1 MQQHRYWL
9 GAGLLALAGAG
20 HAAAPSNEELQK
32 QIVALKKAVEALQQQ
47 LDQNAQAS
55 KAAPAV
61 PAATAVAASDAAGT
75 PATREDLQG
84 VQADLEN
91 FKYQVQRDRDT
102 ATATSSRALN
112 VGGTIQARAAY
123 SSQATSTSSSTPAG
137 VVNNR
142 NSSFDVPTAILA
154 FTGNLYKDY
163 DEGRNLG
170 YRLSAGAS
178 QQTASNN
185 SFLNL
190 LDAYLTYSVLPT
202 IDPATSRLDI
212 AFGQQL
218 LPFGLEVPATED
230 LKPVILNAQ
239 FTTRLGLAQRQIGL
253 IARGDFDP
261 VVDYGY
267 NYRAPLLTYA
277 FGVVNGNGP
286 NTSDNNS
293 AKDWVGRLAFT
304 VPSDYNSWWRQLT
317 VGGSFYRGK
326 ANLFVP
332 GTGTLVGTGDRVRYG
347 VDVTYNHE
355 PFGVTY
361 EYIQG
366 RDDTAS
372 GTTQANTRVS
382 SIKSDSHTATF
393 FYNFGEQFVKG
404 FRAQG
409 RYDDW
414 WPKSYQPFFRYDRFD
429 PNTDKPSD
437 ESTVYTAGLNVFFA
451 QTTKFQL
458 NINHTD
464 DKAKN
469 QSYSDFLAQ
478 FQFGF

>member
-1 MQQHRYWL
+1 MQQHKAWL
-9 GAGLLALAGAG
+9 GAGLLALASVG

-32 QIVALKKAVEALQQQ
+32 QIAALKKAVDALQQQ
-47 LDQNAQAS
+47 LDQ
-55 KAAPAV
+55 KAASPAA
-61 PAATAVAASDAAGT
+61 PAATAVADAVGA
-75 PATREDLQG
+75 PATREDVQG

-102 ATATSSRALN
+102 ATATSARALN
-112 VGGTIQARAAY
+112 ISGTIQARAAY
-123 SSQATSTSSSTPAG
+123 STQDTSAASSTPAG
-137 VVNNR
+137 VVNDR

-154 FTGNLYKDY
+154 FSGNLYKDY

-190 LDAYLTYSVLPT
+190 LDAYLSYSVLPT
-202 IDPATSRLDI
+202 IDPASPRLEL

-253 IARGDFDP
+253 IARGDLDP
-261 VVDYGY
+261 TVDYGY
-267 NYRAPLLTYA
+267 NYRAPLLSYA
-277 FGVVNGNGP
+277 LGLVNGNGP

-293 AKDWVGRLAFT
+293 PKDWVGRLAFT
-304 VPSDYNSWWRQLT
+304 VPSDYNSWLRQLT

-332 GTGTLVGTGDRVRYG
+332 GTSTLVGKGDRVRYG
-347 VDVTYNHE
+347 VDLTYNHE

-366 RDDTAS
+366 RDDVAA
-372 GTTQANTRVS
+372 GTTAANAKVAAV
-382 SIKSDSHTATF
+382 KSGSHTATL
-393 FYNFGEQFVKG
+393 FYNVGEQFVKG

-429 PNTDKPSD
+429 PNVDRPGD
-437 ESTVYTAGLNVFFA
+437 ESTISTLGLNVFFA

-458 NINHTD
+458 NVNYTD
-464 DKAKN
+464 DKARN